1 MLRGYDFFVVL
12 WRIMERRLAANDFLQ
27 SYQGKDDPGGIIF
40 RDHFLHQ
47 GTTPGG
53 IQANHRD

>member
-1 MLRGYDFFVVL
+1 
-12 WRIMERRLAANDFLQ
+12 MERRLAANDFLQ

-40 RDHFLHQ
+40 RDRFLHQ